1 MPLILDKITEPGQL
15 KGLSLRDLDVL
26 ASELRTRIIETCA
39 ANGGHLAPSLGV
51 VELTI
56 ALHRVFD
63 SPYDKIVWDVGHQ
76 AYAHKLLTGRNAAFG
91 TLRKMGGLSG
101 FPKRAESPHDCFD
114 VGHSSTSIS
123 AALGLAVA
131 RDLKGA
137 RNKVLAVIGDG
148 SMTGGIA
155 FEGLNH
161 AGELNKDLVVILN
174 DNEMSISENVGALS
188 NLLSRTITSE
198 FVHKAKKDLEA
209 FLESMP
215 RFGQSALKI
224 AKRAEESLKGLFT
237 PGMLFEAFGFEY
249 IGPIDGHNIPLLL
262 ETLENVKRFDDA
274 VLIHVLT
281 KKGKGYPPAE
291 ANPSLFHGVG
301 PFDVETG
308 KVLKGKGGAA
318 SYTAIFGQTIKRLAL
333 ENEKIV
339 AVTAAMPDGT
349 GLSPF
354 AREFPE
360 RFFDVGIAEQHA
372 VTFAAGL
379 AAEGFRPVVALYSSF
394 LQRGFDQVC
403 HDVCLQDL
411 PVLFAIDR
419 AGVVGSDG
427 PTHHGVFDL
436 SYLRQLPGLTVM
448 APKDENELQ
457 HMLVTALSLDG
468 PSAVRY
474 PRGNGLGVP
483 IDQILAPLPVGK
495 GELLR
500 KGKDGALI
508 AIGTMVQ
515 PALEAA
521 AVLASEGVELSVMN
535 ARFVKPLD
543 VELILALAGTGM
555 LVTLEE
561 NALQGGFGTAV
572 LELLEENDVT
582 SVSVT
587 RIGFPDSFVEQGE
600 QAELK
605 AAYGLDVDGIVRSI
619 RRARG
624 TVRGD
629 GDDFQAIAAG
639 DADGKEADARDADGG
654 DAAEMPAFPPSP

>member
-1 MPLILDKITEPGQL
+1 MSKILERISEPGQL
-15 KGLSLRDLDVL
+15 RGLSLRELEIL
-26 ASELRTRIIETCA
+26 AGELRSRIIETCA

-51 VELTI
+51 VELTV

-63 SPYDKIVWDVGHQ
+63 SPSDKIVWDVGHQ
-76 AYAHKLLTGRNAAFG
+76 AYAHKLLTGRNHSFH
-91 TLRKMGGLSG
+91 TLRQLGGISG
-101 FPKRAESPHDCFD
+101 FPKRAESPHDSFD

-123 AALGLAVA
+123 AALGFAVA

-137 RNKVLAVIGDG
+137 SNKVLAVIGDG
-148 SMTGGIA
+148 SMTGGAA

-161 AGELNKDLVVILN
+161 AGDLNKDLVVILN

-188 NLLSRTITSE
+188 AFLSRTITSK
-198 FVHKAKKDLEA
+198 FVHKTKKDLEA
-209 FLESMP
+209 FLEGMP
-215 RFGQSALKI
+215 RFGRSALKV

-249 IGPIDGHNIPLLL
+249 IGPIDGHNIPLLV
-262 ETLENVKRFDDA
+262 ETLERVKPFDDA
-274 VLIHVLT
+274 VLIHVIT
-281 KKGKGYPPAE
+281 KKGKGYPAAE
-291 ANPSLFHGVG
+291 SNPSLFHGVG
-301 PFDVETG
+301 PFDAATG
-308 KVLKGKGGAA
+308 KVHKGKGGAA
-318 SYTAIFGQTIKRLAL
+318 SYTGVFGQTLQRLAR

-339 AVTAAMPDGT
+339 ALTAAMPDGT
-349 GLSPF
+349 GLTGF
-354 AREFPE
+354 AKEFPE
-360 RFFDVGIAEQHA
+360 RFYDVGIAEQHA

-419 AGVVGSDG
+419 AGVVGNDG

-436 SYLRQLPGLTVM
+436 SYLRHLPGLTIM

-457 HMLVTALSLDG
+457 HMLVTALELDG

-483 IDQILAPLPVGK
+483 MDQILVPLPVGK
-495 GELLR
+495 GEMLR
-500 KGKDGALI
+500 EGADGAVL
-508 AIGTMVQ
+508 AVGTMVQ

-521 AVLASEGVELSVMN
+521 AALALEGVELAVVN

-543 VELILALAGTGM
+543 RELVLALAETGT
-555 LVTLEE
+555 LFTVED
-561 NALQGGFGTAV
+561 NVLQGGFGSAV
-572 LELLEENDVT
+572 LELLEECDL
-582 SVSVT
+582 SGVSVN
-587 RIGFPDSFVEQGE
+587 RLGWPDSYVEQGE

-605 AAYGLDVDGIVRSI
+605 ARYGLDAAGIADTI
-619 RRARG
+619 RK
-624 TVRGD
+624 
-629 GDDFQAIAAG
+629 AIADRERLRA
-639 DADGKEADARDADGG
+639 
-654 DAAEMPAFPPSP
+654 